1 MRALVTQTLHNSR
14 YKCSHWSW
22 RQLDSATERLRDLL
36 VFSAIPTF
44 PTSYVPILVWGLE
57 LKQHYNDEKIVLLR
71 PPPPHTKIFSF
82 GHCPN
87 YIGHQIRRFTRMT
100 EKQKPMILM
109 MFAMILMM
117 IILMIMMSKMTEKQP
132 NIKRFG
138 KKFTNFSTIA
148 W

>member
-1 MRALVTQTLHNSR
+1 MFIQHNASGGEGLSVPTAPTIGNTRGPTQTSN
-14 YKCSHWSW
+14 
-22 RQLDSATERLRDLL
+22 T
-36 VFSAIPTF
+36 TF
-44 PTSYVPILVWGLE
+44 YA
-57 LKQHYNDEKIVLLR
+57 YDREK
-71 PPPPHTKIFSF
+71 
-82 GHCPN
+82 
-87 YIGHQIRRFTRMT
+87 
-100 EKQKPMILM
+100 KPMILM